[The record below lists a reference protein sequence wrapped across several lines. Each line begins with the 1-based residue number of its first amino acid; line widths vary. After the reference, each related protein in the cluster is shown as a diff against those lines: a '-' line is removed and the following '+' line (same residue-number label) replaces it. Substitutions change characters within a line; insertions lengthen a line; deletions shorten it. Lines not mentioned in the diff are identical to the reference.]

1 MFSDAIDLRDFYD
14 APLGHLARRML
25 RRRVRELWSDL
36 RGQSLLGLGFPTP
49 YLRPFRGEADR
60 VLAFMPAQQ
69 GVLHWPPEGPNLTAL
84 VDEGELPLE
93 DASIDRIL
101 VIHALEGTEQRAAM
115 MSELWR
121 VLAANGRI
129 LMVAPNRRG
138 LWARFDHTPFGHGQP
153 YTVGQLSRLLRE
165 SRFTPTRTV
174 NAVYTPPYTSG
185 LLLRSAPAVERVG
198 DRWFKTFAGVVMI
211 EAQKQVYAIR
221 RDRKRVL
228 ARAREL
234 IAAPSARP
242 VPAPHAVHPSKA
254 ITNHHPGGNPECT
267 SLPSIWSSPP
277 RTPTPSPN
285 A

>member
-1 MFSDAIDLRDFYD
+1 MFSDAVDLRDFYD
-14 APLGHLARRML
+14 APLGHLARRMI
-25 RRRVRELWSDL
+25 RRQVREMWPDL
-36 RGQSLLGLGFPTP
+36 RGQALLGLGFTTP

-69 GVLHWPPEGPNLTAL
+69 GVLHWPPEGPNLSAL

-101 VIHALEGTEQRAAM
+101 VVHALEGTEQRAAM

-129 LMVAPNRRG
+129 LFIAPNRRG

-153 YTVGQLSRLLRE
+153 YTVGQLSRLLKD

-174 NAVYTPPYTSG
+174 NSVYTPPYTSG
-185 LLLRSAPAVERVG
+185 LLIRSAPAIERVG
-198 DRWFKTFAGVVMI
+198 ERWFTTFGGVVMI

-234 IAAPSARP
+234 ISSPRPRP
-242 VPAPHAVHPSKA
+242 VSAPRDAYPTTVSTNQPS
-254 ITNHHPGGNPECT
+254 TNKHQTGGNPACM
-267 SLPSIWSSPP
+267 LSP
-277 RTPTPSPN
+277 
-285 A
+285 

>member
-1 MFSDAIDLRDFYD
+1 MFSDAVDLRDFYD
-14 APLGHLARRML
+14 TPLGHLARRMI
-25 RRRVRELWSDL
+25 RRQVREMWPDL

-49 YLRPFRGEADR
+49 YLRIYRGEAER
-60 VLAFMPAQQ
+60 VIAFMPAQQ
-69 GVLHWPPEGPNLTAL
+69 GVLHWPPEGPNLTSL

-101 VIHALEGTEQRAAM
+101 VVHALEGTEQRAAM

-129 LMVAPNRRG
+129 LFIAPNRRG

-153 YTVGQLSRLLRE
+153 YTVGQLSRLLRD

-174 NAVYTPPYTSG
+174 NSVYAPPYTTG
-185 LLLRSAPAVERVG
+185 LLIRSAPAIERVG
-198 DRWFKTFAGVVMI
+198 ERWFTTFGGVVMI
-211 EAQKQVYAIR
+211 EAQKQVYAVR

-234 IAAPSARP
+234 IASPRP
-242 VPAPHAVHPSKA
+242 TPAPAPRETHPHTA
-254 ITNHHPGGNPECT
+254 LTNRLSTNNHPTGGDPECM
-267 SLPSIWSSPP
+267 LSP
-277 RTPTPSPN
+277 
-285 A
+285 